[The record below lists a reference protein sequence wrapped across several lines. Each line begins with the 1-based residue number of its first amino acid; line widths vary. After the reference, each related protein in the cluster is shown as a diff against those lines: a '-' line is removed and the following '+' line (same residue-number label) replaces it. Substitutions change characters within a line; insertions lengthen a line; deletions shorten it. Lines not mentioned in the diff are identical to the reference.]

1 MGPVMATGPAAHRAH
16 SARKRSRPV
25 FTATALIAT
34 ACGLLTAGAVPA
46 SAATVSCASP
56 VYKRQFFS
64 NTTFSGT
71 PRKTDCDAQID
82 ENWGA
87 GVPAPGLP
95 KNTFGVRWT
104 VTRDFG
110 SGGPF
115 ALSAASRDGIRVY
128 LDGTRRV
135 DLWKDVSTTQ
145 KKTVNITVPSGT
157 HTLRVDFV
165 NWTGDANVTFAY
177 APRTS
182 ATVDKVKPL
191 TPGGASLSYADG
203 RAKLTWSRNKEMDLA
218 GYQVYR
224 RLKGTDFGSKPLATT
239 TSTSYTDT
247 SLPLTG
253 DVYYY
258 EVRAYDRAGNVST
271 GTADKAV
278 TTLDRTPPAAPAGLS
293 VARTDGA
300 VRTQWQPV
308 KGASW
313 YRVYRA
319 SSAAGPFEAVSAE
332 LTDSS
337 YRDTPSFDVTKR
349 WYYRVVAGDTAGN
362 KSAPSAI
369 ADTGAPDVTPPA
381 QVVGVQAVGSTA
393 GNNVRW
399 SANADDTAHYE
410 VWARPAGEQEFAGPQ
425 IVFGPS
431 WLDTTA
437 PVGGTIEY
445 RVHAVDAAGNISPVS
460 ASAEAVRPAPAPVSA
475 PQPVTVSPRDSDT
488 VLEWAF
494 PGTDA
499 WHFHVYRRTDPNGAW
514 TLLNDVATGANMFQ
528 DATAPEGVS
537 YYYVASV
544 DSAGADS
551 APSPTV
557 TVDRLTQATP
567 TAPQVPLLS
576 LKAPYTECTANDC
589 AGHGGTGQSVTVT
602 MSRQAGDDRVIGGY
616 QWRVYGATDTGYHRT
631 SDTTVTWTPTK
642 SGLYV
647 AEVATVDVYGRVG
660 PSTHIEFKVG

>member
-1 MGPVMATGPAAHRAH
+1 MGPGMAAGPAEHMAH
-16 SARKRSRPV
+16 SARKLGRPV
-25 FTATALIAT
+25 LTATVLIAT
-34 ACGLLTAGAVPA
+34 AGGLLTAGAVPA
-46 SAATVSCASP
+46 SAATASCVSPA
-56 VYKRQFFS
+56 YKRQFFA

-71 PRKTDCDAQID
+71 PRKTDCDARID

-87 GVPAPGLP
+87 GAPAPGLP
-95 KNTFGVRWT
+95 RNAFGVRWT

-128 LDGTRRV
+128 LDGARKV
-135 DLWKDVSTTQ
+135 DLWKDVSTTR
-145 KKTVNITVPSGT
+145 KKTVDVTVPSGR

-165 NWTGDANVTFAY
+165 NWTDAANVTFAY
-177 APRTS
+177 TPRTS

-203 RAKLTWSRNKEMDLA
+203 RAKLSWSKNKEMDLA
-218 GYQVYR
+218 GYRVYR
-224 RLKGTDFGSKPLATT
+224 RLEGTAFGSRPLATT

-247 SLPLTG
+247 SLPRTG
-253 DVYYY
+253 DAYSY
-258 EVRAYDRAGNVST
+258 EVRAYDKAGNTST
-271 GTADKAV
+271 GTADKTV
-278 TTLDRTPPAAPAGLS
+278 TTLDRTPPAAPGGLS
-293 VARTDGA
+293 ATRTGAA
-300 VRTQWQPV
+300 VRTQWHPV
-308 KGASW
+308 EGAAW

-332 LTDSS
+332 LTDTS
-337 YRDTPSFDVTKR
+337 YQDTPSFDVTKR

-362 KSAPSAI
+362 TSAPSAN
-369 ADTGAPDVTPPA
+369 ADTGAPDATPPA
-381 QVVGVQAVGSTA
+381 QVTGVEATGSTA

-399 SANADDTAHYE
+399 TANADDTAHYE
-410 VWARPAGEQEFAGPQ
+410 AWARPAGEQEFTGPR

-437 PVGGTIEY
+437 PVGGTVEY

-475 PQPVTVSPRDSDT
+475 PQPVTVTPRDSYT
-488 VLEWAF
+488 VLGWAF

-514 TLLNDVATGANMFQ
+514 TLLNDVAIGANGVE
-528 DATAPEGVS
+528 DATAPKGVA

-557 TVDRLTQATP
+557 TVDRLTPATR

-589 AGHGGTGQSVTVT
+589 VGHGGTSQPITVA
-602 MSRQAGDDRVIGGY
+602 MSRQAGDDRLIGGY
-616 QWRVYGATDTGYHRT
+616 QWRIFGGADSGYQRT
-631 SDTTVTWTPTK
+631 SDTSVTWTPTRT
-642 SGLYV
+642 GLYV

-660 PSTHIEFKVG
+660 PSTRIEFKVG